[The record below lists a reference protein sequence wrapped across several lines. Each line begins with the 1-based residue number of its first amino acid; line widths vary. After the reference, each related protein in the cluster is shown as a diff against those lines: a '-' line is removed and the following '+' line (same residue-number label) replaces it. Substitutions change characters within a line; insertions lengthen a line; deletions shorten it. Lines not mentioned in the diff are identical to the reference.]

1 METEDGK
8 EAMSVRNA
16 GREEWIRWYYSV
28 EGRDRRA
35 AFIPTV
41 HIRRNKGPEAS
52 IRAVLGEKRLKL
64 DFPPEAVR
72 FSGKKE
78 GIRIGNCF
86 FSSKGI
92 VVRLEAWMNGRLVPV
107 MGRLVFSG
115 RRPCCKARGFLDIG
129 GERLSFQEGR
139 ACVEKEW
146 GKRLPS
152 WDFRCWC
159 GWAGREENSLSVHV
173 AEGRPGGRRLRC
185 SALLRLDGSVYR
197 LNTGR
202 GARILRFDGRQ
213 VLIAQSGLRLHVKT
227 TYGGLWCRFWKRNKL
242 ILEYIGTG
250 SVSFI
255 SGNM

>member
-1 METEDGK
+1 M
-8 EAMSVRNA
+8 
-16 GREEWIRWYYSV
+16 
-28 EGRDRRA
+28 
-35 AFIPTV
+35 
-41 HIRRNKGPEAS
+41 
-52 IRAVLGEKRLKL
+52 
-64 DFPPEAVR
+64 
-72 FSGKKE
+72 
-78 GIRIGNCF
+78 
-86 FSSKGI
+86 
-92 VVRLEAWMNGRLVPV
+92 
-107 MGRLVFSG
+107 
-115 RRPCCKARGFLDIG
+115 
-129 GERLSFQEGR
+129 
-139 ACVEKEW
+139 EKEW

-173 AEGRPGGRRLRC
+173 AEGRPGGGRLRC

-250 SVSFI
+250 SVSFA